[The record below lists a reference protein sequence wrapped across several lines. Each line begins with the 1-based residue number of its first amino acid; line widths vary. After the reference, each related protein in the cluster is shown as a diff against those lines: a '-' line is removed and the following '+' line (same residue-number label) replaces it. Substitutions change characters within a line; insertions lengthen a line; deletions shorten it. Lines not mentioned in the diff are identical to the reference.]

1 MKTIIAEKP
10 SVAREIAGL
19 LGVSEKK
26 DGYLTGNGY
35 FVTWAFGHL
44 IGLGMPED
52 YGISGFDKA
61 SLPILPNPFILTVRK
76 VKKDKGYTVD
86 TGALKQLKVIKELFH
101 KSNSIIVAT
110 DAGREG
116 ELIFRYIYEYLKCRK
131 PFQRLWI
138 SSLTE
143 KAIKQ
148 GFDSLKDG
156 KEFDGLFQAAQG
168 RSRADW
174 LIGINATQAL
184 SIAAGNGIYSL
195 GRVQTPTL
203 ALICKRYLEN
213 KNFAIKKYW
222 QIQLLHRKE
231 DIDFKSISK
240 TKWNEQ
246 KLAEDTLRLV
256 QRHGTATVISV
267 ENKNTTEQPPLLF
280 DLTGLQKEANKKL
293 NLSAEQTL
301 NIAQNLYEKKF
312 ITYPR
317 TGSKYIPE
325 DMWSEIP
332 NLVRALQ
339 DNDNFKQAIS
349 KLKWG
354 RFNKRVVN
362 DLRVTDHHGILIT
375 DKVPSALNA
384 DETKVY
390 DMIAFRLLEA
400 ISQPCIK
407 EITDIALEVSHYDFM
422 LKGCKVLEAGW
433 RSIKGTF
440 SDEDTEPIQDLPELK
455 KGGEL
460 KIKEA
465 SCLEKKTK
473 PPVLFTEAGLLS
485 AMENAGKEIANEDE
499 RKALQGIGIGTPA
512 TRAAIIETLFKRD
525 YIKREKKSL
534 VPTEK
539 GLQVYDAVKDK
550 RIADVAMTAE
560 WEMALQKIENN
571 EADAM
576 DFHQS
581 MEAYASAVTQELLSI
596 SIAGEKQHELT
607 CQKCKAHKLL
617 IRDKVVKC
625 PDEACN
631 WLLFRNICGV
641 RLSLNEVENLV
652 NKGTTSLIKGMKSKA
667 GKKFMCC
674 CQIQTMFHRYLSV
687 RYGHHKPKGNRKPYL
702 HNTGQTGYVGQR
714 PCQVVPG
721 RNKKP

>member
-10 SVAREIAGL
+10 SVAREIASL

-231 DIDFKSISK
+231 NIDFKSISK

-534 VPTEK
+534 VPNEK

-667 GKKFMCC
+667 GKKFDAR
-674 CQIQTMFHRYLSV
+674 IVLKDTYETSFEFDNSTY
-687 RYGHHKPKGNRKPYL
+687 
-702 HNTGQTGYVGQR
+702 
-714 PCQVVPG
+714 
-721 RNKKP
+721 KKR